1 MAIIGFNFT
10 KMHIERKAP
19 VSGKI
24 SVKNNVAIKDVEK
37 KDFNFGKSK
46 QAGVQF
52 TFEFSVEYEPKI
64 ADILLEGEVIDLV
77 DEKRADTLVKEWKK
91 SKKLEPAVMTN
102 ILNTVLGKANI
113 QALILSKDMNLPPP
127 IPLPKVNVVPA
138 AVQAT
143 NAPVPGPAAEE
154 KK

>member
-1 MAIIGFNFT
+1 MTIIGFNFT

-19 VSGKI
+19 IAGKI
-24 SVKNNVAIKDVEK
+24 SIKNNVAIKDVEK

-52 TFEFSVEYEPKI
+52 TFEFTVEYEPKI

-77 DEKRADTLVKEWKK
+77 DEKRADSLVKDWKK

-102 ILNTVLGKANI
+102 ILNTVLSKANI
-113 QALILSKDMNLPPP
+113 QALIMSKDMNLPPP
-127 IPLPKVNVVPA
+127 IPLPKVNVTPA
-138 AVQAT
+138 QPAPTGPVGQA
-143 NAPVPGPAAEE
+143 
-154 KK
+154 K

>member
-19 VSGKI
+19 IAGKI
-24 SVKNNVAIKDVEK
+24 SVKNNVAIKDVDK

-64 ADILLEGEVIDLV
+64 AEILLEGEVIDLL
-77 DEKRADTLVKEWKK
+77 DEKRADSLVKEWKK

-102 ILNTVLGKANI
+102 ILNTVLSKANI
-113 QALILSKDMNLPPP
+113 QALIMSKDMNLPPP
-127 IPLPKVNVVPA
+127 IPLPKVNVTPA
-138 AVQAT
+138 QT
-143 NAPVPGPAAEE
+143 PQMTQGPVSEA
-154 KK
+154 K

>member
-19 VSGKI
+19 VTGKI

-37 KDFNFGKSK
+37 KDFNLGKSK
-46 QAGVQF
+46 QVGIQF
-52 TFEFSVEYEPKI
+52 TFEFTVDYEPKI
-64 ADILLEGEVIDLV
+64 AEIILEGEVIDLQ
-77 DEKRADTLVKEWKK
+77 DEKRAEAIVKEWKK

-102 ILNTVLGKANI
+102 ILNTVLSKANI
-113 QALILSKDMNLPPP
+113 QALIMSKDMNLPPP
-127 IPLPKVNVVPA
+127 IPLPKVNVTA
-138 AVQAT
+138 ATAVSQT
-143 NAPVPGPAAEE
+143 TAPVAEE

>member
-19 VSGKI
+19 VTGKI
-24 SVKNNVAIKDVEK
+24 SVKNNVAIKDVDK
-37 KDFNFGKSK
+37 KDFNLGKSK
-46 QAGVQF
+46 QVGLQF
-52 TFEFSVEYEPKI
+52 TFEFTVDYEPKI
-64 ADILLEGEVIDLV
+64 AEIILEGEVIDLQ
-77 DEKRADTLVKEWKK
+77 DEKRAEAIVKEWKK

-113 QALILSKDMNLPPP
+113 QALIMSKDMNLPPP
-127 IPLPKVNVVPA
+127 IPLPKVNVTA
-138 AVQAT
+138 AAQQAT
-143 NAPVPGPAAEE
+143 AEE

>member
-19 VSGKI
+19 VTGKI

-37 KDFNFGKSK
+37 KDFNLGKSK
-46 QAGVQF
+46 QVGLQF
-52 TFEFSVEYEPKI
+52 LFEFTVDYEPKI
-64 ADILLEGEVIDLV
+64 ADIILEGEVIDLQE
-77 DEKRADTLVKEWKK
+77 EKRADAIIKEWKK
-91 SKKLEPAVMTN
+91 SKKLEPAIMTN

-127 IPLPKVNVVPA
+127 IPLPKVNVTQA
-138 AVQAT
+138 AAPQAAT
-143 NAPVPGPAAEE
+143 STAAEE

>member
-19 VSGKI
+19 IAGKI
-24 SVKNNVAIKDVEK
+24 SVKNNVAIKDVDK

-64 ADILLEGEVIDLV
+64 AEILLEGEVIDLV
-77 DEKRADTLVKEWKK
+77 DEKRADSLVKEWKK

-102 ILNTVLGKANI
+102 ILNTVLSKANI
-113 QALILSKDMNLPPP
+113 QALIMSKDMNLPPP
-127 IPLPKVNVVPA
+127 IPLPKVNVTPA
-138 AVQAT
+138 QAPQMT
-143 NAPVPGPAAEE
+143 PGPVSEA
-154 KK
+154 K